1 MKPKKIHLNLIL
13 FFLILLLGFH
23 NTSAQSV
30 SNNVHYKKA
39 IHNLATLMPLN
50 ATAIKL
56 LVGNQTYSHVTVLG
70 ISNEIK
76 VLENSIEFI
85 FKDAKNITTQT
96 AKIYFNEILEE
107 KIKPKQVTGSNDY
120 GSPIIENHLKL
131 GTISLVVTNEHSF
144 LINNIA
150 RELKS
155 IQTVLNEDRFK
166 MDEFKE
172 TALAY
177 QLLKEKP
184 SITETQRKY
193 IVQANA
199 FTSIMDYEEAINSYI
214 KVLEINST
222 AYPDAYF
229 NLALLLGQNN
239 RFYAAIN
246 FMEKYLLLVPNSAVI
261 DKAKEKIVDWEIML
275 NN

>member
-177 QLLKEKP
+177 QLLKVKP